1 MNMNTEP
8 PIETRHVLSVLVDNE
23 PGVLSRVT
31 GLFSGRGFNIDSL
44 TVAETVDPTISR
56 ISVVVPGSET
66 ILEQIKKQL
75 NKLINVHKVTDLT
88 EAPHLERE
96 LALIKVK
103 AKQEDRAEI
112 LRIVDIFRGQVLDVG
127 ASEYTVEVTGD
138 YDKIQAVLELF
149 ARMGIVEVARSG
161 VVALVRSKK
170 GEK

>member
-1 MNMNTEP
+1 MTNTETP
-8 PIETRHVLSVLVDNE
+8 TETRHVLSVLVDNE

-44 TVAETVDPTISR
+44 TVAETTDPAISR
-56 ISVVVPGSET
+56 ISVVAPGSET

-127 ASEYTVEVTGD
+127 ALEYTVEVTGD